1 MANVKV
7 KWHGEKVER
16 MVLHG
21 VSKNLDKAA
30 MFWVRFAQQRLGVPN
45 ISSPG
50 DYPGKDG
57 GHLRKNIAWEPVS
70 QLVRRVGTNVEY
82 GKFLELGTK
91 AHKIKIKTK
100 KMLSDGVQAFGKVV
114 NHPGF
119 KPRPWMRLTNNLT
132 RTKLAKII
140 GRKI

>member
-1 MANVKV
+1 MANVKM
-7 KWHGEKVER
+7 KWHGERVER
-16 MVLHG
+16 MILHG

-30 MFWVRFAQQRLGVPN
+30 MFWVRFAQQRMGVTQ

-50 DYPGKDG
+50 NYPGKDS

-82 GKFLELGTK
+82 GKYLEFGATIK
-91 AHKIKIKTK
+91 AKTK
-100 KMLSDGVQAFGKVV
+100 KVLTDGKNFFGKKVTI
-114 NHPGF
+114 
-119 KPRPWMRLTNNLT
+119 KPRPWMTLTNNLT